1 MFFLP
6 RWWSSVARG
15 HLAISAWL
23 LLISPEQQG
32 RALPLRELADEL
44 GVSIFRA
51 RRVLRVLG
59 RIGLVMSEPP
69 ELVLDSERVWVEQ
82 RVVRV
87 A

>member
-6 RWWSSVARG
+6 RWWSSVARD

-32 RALPLRELADEL
+32 RALTLRELADEL

-51 RRVLRVLG
+51 RRVLRVLD